1 MDTSQT
7 SFTEVIMNKITKKIS
22 TIIEQLSEEEA
33 QEVLDL
39 AEYLSFKK
47 KIEKQDKKLD
57 FENDPILNLIG
68 LADFEPFSNIDEE
81 LYGSLK

>member
-1 MDTSQT
+1 
-7 SFTEVIMNKITKKIS
+7 MNKITKKIS

-33 QEVLDL
+33 QEVLEL

-47 KIEKQDKKLD
+47 KIEKQNKKLD

-68 LADFEPFSNIDEE
+68 LADCEPFAEDIDEQ
-81 LYGSLK
+81 LYGD

>member
-1 MDTSQT
+1 
-7 SFTEVIMNKITKKIS
+7 MNKITKKIS